1 MLWMTCR
8 SALVCRP
15 VLRARRV
22 ALSPDWRSGPAD
34 LKVADQGPLK
44 HGYLVSRGCIA
55 AARYE
60 ARVPGARRPL

>member
-34 LKVADQGPLK
+34 LKVVGVRRYP
-44 HGYLVSRGCIA
+44 VSPAAPA
-55 AARYE
+55 AARFA